1 MAAYKGFESISDI
14 YQGFLQ
20 QRERMDYVAGSFILK
35 GSLALCALWSAY
47 YATHSLFC
55 AVTSMAGAQ
64 LLTLVAYDIRSV
76 TTIASGADWTSPWNF
91 VRCVERPLWNRTTLM
106 SLCVRALPLG
116 IAMMMLSLYA
126 NVPRFVLSKYA
137 GPSAVGI
144 FAAISYVS
152 MIGGMLVT
160 AVGTAVAPRMSQY
173 AAAERAAFYGLVA
186 KLAGF
191 AALLGVLGVAVSA
204 LAGQWLLSAL
214 YGSEYG
220 QYPDVLVWSMIAA
233 ALLYLTSA
241 FGFSATAQG
250 RIAGQPWAI
259 AISTSVLISV
269 AVLLVPRYGLTGA
282 AIATVISSG
291 VSLSC
296 FLFLVFRRTAHDV
309 Q

>member
-1 MAAYKGFESISDI
+1 
-14 YQGFLQ
+14 
-20 QRERMDYVAGSFILK
+20 
-35 GSLALCALWSAY
+35 
-47 YATHSLFC
+47 
-55 AVTSMAGAQ
+55 
-64 LLTLVAYDIRSV
+64 
-76 TTIASGADWTSPWNF
+76 
-91 VRCVERPLWNRTTLM
+91 
-106 SLCVRALPLG
+106 
-116 IAMMMLSLYA
+116 MMMLSLYA

-173 AAAERAAFYGLVA
+173 AAAERTAFYGLVA

-191 AALLGVLGVAVSA
+191 AALLGVLGVALSA
-204 LAGQWLLSAL
+204 LAGRWLLCAL

-220 QYPDVLVWSMIAA
+220 EYADVLVWSMVAA
-233 ALLYLTSA
+233 ALLFLTSA

-250 RIAGQPWAI
+250 RIAGQPWAV

-282 AIATVISSG
+282 AMATVISSG